1 MNKKSF
7 PKINYLFIFLSF
19 LYITLFAC
27 GSSTSKDPL
36 KDFQLS
42 IDDDSI
48 AKIRKE
54 IHADEKAAKL
64 KIVFANR
71 VKDAKF
77 NGCVLV
83 AQRGQVIFSNSYG
96 YSDFKTKTPLKLNSA
111 FQLASI
117 SKTLTSAAILLLKDQ
132 GKLKLTDSIQQ
143 YFPNF
148 PYHNIS
154 IKLLLSH
161 RSGLSNYIYFG
172 EPYCDSK
179 NCYDG
184 KTFDNSAV
192 MQIMMDAKPAPY
204 AAPNKK
210 FEYCNTNYSILA
222 SIVEKVSGMKFSD
235 FMKQNIFTPLGMND
249 TWIHDSKTDS
259 QHPNKT
265 TGHRADGKYEDE
277 KYADDVY
284 GDKGV
289 YSTVEDMLK
298 WDQSLYSEKLLKRET
313 IAEAFAGYS
322 NEHAGKRNYGYGWR
336 LIDDGKN
343 PKIVYH
349 NGWWHGY
356 ATLFFRRP
364 SDQTTVI
371 ILSNKFGRGTYH
383 IEDIL
388 PILNENSATIDMEG
402 EE

>member
-1 MNKKSF
+1 MNKVAITKVNILLISLT
-7 PKINYLFIFLSF
+7 YLLIA
-19 LYITLFAC
+19 LFAC
-27 GSSTSKDPL
+27 GNGTPKESSKPVEIPISE
-36 KDFQLS
+36 
-42 IDDDSI
+42 DSI

-64 KIVFANR
+64 KVVFDKR
-71 VKDAKF
+71 VKETKF

-96 YSDFKTKTPLKLNSA
+96 YSNLKKKTPLKINSP

-148 PYHNIS
+148 PFHNIT

-161 RSGLSNYIYFG
+161 RSGLNNYVYFG

-179 NCYDG
+179 NCYNG
-184 KTFDNSAV
+184 KIFDNSA
-192 MQIMMDAKPAPY
+192 MLQLMIDKKPAVY
-204 AAPNKK
+204 ASPAKK
-210 FEYCNTNYSILA
+210 FEYCNTNYALLSL
-222 SIVEKVSGMKFSD
+222 IVEKVSGMKFAD
-235 FMKQNIFTPLGMND
+235 FMKKNIFVPLGMND
-249 TWIHDSKTDS
+249 SWVHDPKADQ
-259 QHPNKT
+259 QHPEMT
-265 TGHRADGKYEDE
+265 IGHTAGGKAEEE
-277 KYADDVY
+277 KFADDVV

-289 YSTVEDMLK
+289 YSTVADMLK
-298 WDQSLYSEKLLKRET
+298 WDQSLYSEKLLKKET
-313 IAEAFAGYS
+313 IAEAFTGYS
-322 NEHAGKRNYGYGWR
+322 NEHKGKRNYGYGWR
-336 LIDDGKN
+336 MIDDGKN
-343 PKIVYH
+343 PKIIYH

-356 ATLFFRRP
+356 ATLFFRRI

-371 ILSNKFGRGTYH
+371 ILSNKYGGGTYH
-383 IEDIL
+383 IEDVL
-388 PILNENSATIDMEG
+388 AVMNENFHGGDIGG